1 MEITHVE
8 GERPKK
14 AALTSL
20 AIVGFVALIII
31 GILAT
36 IYAASFIPK
45 MFSTSGSAS
54 AYLSGLADT
63 SNPTPTTQPAPAT
76 TTPTVTATLEP
87 VAPPTAPVPAKQTV
101 TRTIYR
107 TVVVPS
113 QPVYTTPVYSGLS
126 DLTVTVTDKGYLR
139 NGNGG
144 TFVSSSYVPNGYLG
158 AVKYR
163 ISNLGTNI
171 STSYR
176 VAIAVDTN
184 GSRDNATVNGGA
196 LPPNRSVEG
205 IGSFDATSGGTAT
218 IRLSVDAGG
227 NVAESNENNN
237 TDVTTINVTGTS
249 YNNTSNTNTSSYDSN
264 GNYCSNGTY
273 YSGSRYYCNTSST
286 INNNSR
292 YDSNGSY
299 CLNGTY
305 SQNGRTYCK
314 QYNSNNNTSYSRNN
328 DANGNYCPYGV
339 FQSGNSYYCNSS
351 NSNTNVYYNNRDS
364 ACVYGSYQ
372 VNGTYYC
379 Y

>member
-196 LPPNRSVEG
+196 LPPNRSVDG
-205 IGSFDATSGGTAT
+205 IGSFTTTNGGTAYIT
-218 IRLSVDAGG
+218 LTVDADN
-227 NVAESNENNN
+227 NVNESNESNN
-237 TDVTTINVTGTS
+237 TASTNMTLGGGSSTS
-249 YNNTSNTNTSSYDSN
+249 GSTSYDSN
-264 GNYCSNGTY
+264 GNYCAQGTY
-273 YSGSRYYCNTSST
+273 YSGSRYYCNST
-286 INNNSR
+286 NTNSDTSR
-292 YDSNGSY
+292 YDSNGNY
-299 CLNGTY
+299 CAQGTY
-305 SQNGRTYCK
+305 
-314 QYNSNNNTSYSRNN
+314 YSGSR
-328 DANGNYCPYGV
+328 
-339 FQSGNSYYCNSS
+339 YYCNSTSTVNTDTSRYDS
-351 NSNTNVYYNNRDS
+351 NGLYC
-364 ACVYGSYQ
+364 AQ
-372 VNGTYYC
+372 GTYWLAEFV
-379 Y
+379 